1 MRLRLRMAN
10 RHKKTL
16 EKGEYLQ
23 GSNAYR
29 QERKAPLR
37 EEKREVLDA
46 PVGMRCIFLKS
57 FKFFSAPDFLS

>member
-1 MRLRLRMAN
+1 MTR

-37 EEKREVLDA
+37 EEKREALDA
-46 PVGMRCIFLKS
+46 PVDMRSRFLKS
-57 FKFFSAPDFLS
+57 FKFFSPL